1 MSLIER
7 VDESASGSSCAF
19 LANDK
24 DKGCSKE
31 KIDGSKD
38 KVSNDSKDKASND
51 SKEKVSNDS
60 KDKDS
65 KKDEKPGAIGNTD
78 AGATTLHREPP
89 NTDAGATSGAMSR
102 DSLQTIEP
110 RAAHH
115 GVVIHALLPSH
126 TPVVQ
131 PLDTDAGA
139 IGNTDA
145 GAIGYTVPS
154 TKLAKPAKVIRK
166 SLCGP

>member
-1 MSLIER
+1 MSR
-7 VDESASGSSCAF
+7 GSS
-19 LANDK
+19 
-24 DKGCSKE
+24 
-31 KIDGSKD
+31 
-38 KVSNDSKDKASND
+38 
-51 SKEKVSNDS
+51 
-60 KDKDS
+60 
-65 KKDEKPGAIGNTD
+65 
-78 AGATTLHREPP
+78 
-89 NTDAGATSGAMSR
+89 
-102 DSLQTIEP
+102 QTIES

-166 SLCGP
+166 SFHSIDLGQKASNPNQEKA